1 MLLPRGPSEH
11 SCVNAHIESHFE
23 IKAILKLHNVQQ
35 EQSHGRLCL
44 LFLFAIQR
52 KLCHPLVDH
61 SQLSTKSNKNKLL
74 KSLQASLRY
83 KINRFG
89 FFFSTFL
96 ELLFAIL
103 DLNVTQRLKN
113 KAVNGSS

>member
-11 SCVNAHIESHFE
+11 SCVNAHIESHFD
-23 IKAILKLHNVQQ
+23 IKAILRLHNVQQ
-35 EQSHGRLCL
+35 EQAHGHLWL
-44 LFLFAIQR
+44 LFLFAIQC

-89 FFFSTFL
+89 F
-96 ELLFAIL
+96 LLVLF
-103 DLNVTQRLKN
+103 
-113 KAVNGSS
+113 